1 MSISE
6 YFSWLTSSGETSAT
20 VGLVLTGI
28 MVVVMLW
35 GLFKGSRRGLF
46 RQILHSIA
54 VAASFIISYM
64 TTTEMIAI
72 LDSELANLDMATLA
86 PELVANGVIDEATA
100 GIVMNVD
107 NALVAEIMMLV
118 VTVLLASIV
127 FVLTYIVVSFL
138 ASIVYFIISRFI
150 PKHRTA
156 ATLIPAMI
164 IGLVEGFVAVSLLF
178 TPIVSVIDLS
188 TDLAEALEE
197 ADEGESELAV
207 FIEENVTPHSYSP
220 VINGAK
226 LVGADDIVTSFATVV
241 RNGESVDM
249 RENVNT
255 GVMIYVDVMDLSS
268 VNWQQLSP
276 MDKENI
282 NSLLNHATDT
292 DFYRIVTAGLLSSVA
307 VSLSEGNIALEAPE
321 PFGAFVTDV
330 INLFAGCTSDT
341 VISDLT
347 TVKDIYFILSDR
359 GVLLAMTDSTDSI
372 TDALT
377 AKNADG
383 DTVINEVIAKLK
395 EGGDRTKT
403 LITTLTKISVSVLAD
418 NLGLDEDT
426 AELYENVKDSLNTVL
441 SEIPDKDSFDS
452 PEEYKA
458 EVSSQID
465 KALANNSIELD
476 DEIIDGIADY
486 YVSSGLDEY
495 EELTDDD
502 INDLILSYYDAY
514 LKYLETGEVPVE

>member
-164 IGLVEGFVAVSLLF
+164 IMAVGLLLYTEFWPFPEDMDAHNLESGMKNAYTMIGCLTGVAVVYVLERKFVDFTTEAVCWAQLLKIILGLGAVLLVKEGLRIPLEKVIGDPLPARAVRYFLIVLVAGFVWPMSF
-178 TPIVSVIDLS
+178 RWFS
-188 TDLAEALEE
+188 
-197 ADEGESELAV
+197 
-207 FIEENVTPHSYSP
+207 
-220 VINGAK
+220 K
-226 LVGADDIVTSFATVV
+226 LG
-241 RNGESVDM
+241 R
-249 RENVNT
+249 
-255 GVMIYVDVMDLSS
+255 
-268 VNWQQLSP
+268 
-276 MDKENI
+276 
-282 NSLLNHATDT
+282 
-292 DFYRIVTAGLLSSVA
+292 
-307 VSLSEGNIALEAPE
+307 
-321 PFGAFVTDV
+321 
-330 INLFAGCTSDT
+330 
-341 VISDLT
+341 
-347 TVKDIYFILSDR
+347 
-359 GVLLAMTDSTDSI
+359 
-372 TDALT
+372 
-377 AKNADG
+377 KNA
-383 DTVINEVIAKLK
+383 
-395 EGGDRTKT
+395 
-403 LITTLTKISVSVLAD
+403 
-418 NLGLDEDT
+418 
-426 AELYENVKDSLNTVL
+426 
-441 SEIPDKDSFDS
+441 
-452 PEEYKA
+452 
-458 EVSSQID
+458 
-465 KALANNSIELD
+465 
-476 DEIIDGIADY
+476 
-486 YVSSGLDEY
+486 
-495 EELTDDD
+495 
-502 INDLILSYYDAY
+502 
-514 LKYLETGEVPVE
+514 